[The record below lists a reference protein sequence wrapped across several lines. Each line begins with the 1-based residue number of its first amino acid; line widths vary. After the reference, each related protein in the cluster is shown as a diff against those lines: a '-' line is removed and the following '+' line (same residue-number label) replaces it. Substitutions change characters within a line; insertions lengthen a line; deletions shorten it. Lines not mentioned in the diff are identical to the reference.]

1 MLDTLI
7 SYVKQLFGPPI
18 QVTTQQSVVSSQPP
32 PTQVPNQAPW
42 LVNYHPPFQWN
53 KWKIPYQQ
61 PLLTPSNDSS
71 TEMR

>member
-7 SYVKQLFGPPI
+7 SYVKHLFGPPI
-18 QVTTQQSVVSSQPP
+18 QVTIQQTYVPSSPP
-32 PTQVPNQAPW
+32 PIQVPNQSPW

-61 PLLTPSNDSS
+61 PLLSPPSTSS
-71 TEMR
+71 NEMR